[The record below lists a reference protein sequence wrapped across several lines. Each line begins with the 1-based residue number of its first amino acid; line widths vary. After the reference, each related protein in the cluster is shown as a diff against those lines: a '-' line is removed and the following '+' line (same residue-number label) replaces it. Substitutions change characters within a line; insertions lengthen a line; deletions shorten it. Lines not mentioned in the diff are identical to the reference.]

1 MLLSVSGLTKE
12 YRTRFGRSTVPALR
26 GVDLSVEQGE
36 FVAIMGE
43 SGSGKTTLLTLLAAL
58 EKPTEGRILLNGE
71 ELSAIP
77 NHALSAFRRDRLGF
91 IFQDCN
97 LLDTLSLK
105 ENILFPLVLAGKR
118 IAEMES
124 RLLPLTKRLG
134 ITPLLSKFPYEVSG
148 GERQRAA
155 AARALITNPSL
166 LLADEPTG
174 ALDSGSAAE
183 LLGMLDELAADGQT
197 IVMVTHSLDAA
208 SHASR
213 VLFLRDGRIA
223 DELARGPLTR
233 EAFYPALAA
242 RLTALQQGRK
252 GGARLA

>member
-1 MLLSVSGLTKE
+1 MLLQVEALTRH
-12 YRTRFGRSTVPALR
+12 YTTRFGGQLVPALR
-26 GVDLSVEQGE
+26 GVDFSVEEGE

-58 EKPTEGRILLNGE
+58 EKPTDGKILLEGRDL
-71 ELSAIP
+71 ATIP
-77 NHALSAFRRDRLGF
+77 GSALSAFRRDRLGF

-105 ENILFPLVLAGKR
+105 ENIVFPLVLARKT
-118 IAEMES
+118 IAEMQG
-124 RLLPLTKRLG
+124 RLMPLATRLG
-134 ITPLLSKFPYEVSG
+134 IAPLLDKYPYEVSG

-155 AARALITNPSL
+155 AARALIVKPAL

-174 ALDSGSAAE
+174 ALDSGSAAS
-183 LLGMLDELAADGQT
+183 LLAMLDECNQAGQT

-213 VLFLRDGRIA
+213 VLFIRDGFIA
-223 DELARGPLTR
+223 SQLCREQRTR
-233 EAFYPALAA
+233 EAFYPCLAA
-242 RLTALQQGRK
+242 RLTQLQK
-252 GGARLA
+252 GGEKLA